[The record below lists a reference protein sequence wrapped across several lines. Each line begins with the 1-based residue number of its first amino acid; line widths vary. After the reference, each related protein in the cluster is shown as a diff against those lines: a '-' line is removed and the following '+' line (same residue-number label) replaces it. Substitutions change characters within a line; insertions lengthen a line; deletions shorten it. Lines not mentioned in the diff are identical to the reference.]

1 MPDSWPEPAALH
13 ETLTKI
19 MNSQSDMKNLIDTLS
34 SRINHIESSLL
45 SQSSS
50 SGSSSTEK
58 EVQKVSPELSVS
70 FYYIICICNL
80 MYMAV
85 EINSTDS

>member
-1 MPDSWPEPAALH
+1 
-13 ETLTKI
+13 

-58 EVQKVSPELSVS
+58 EVQRVSPELSVS
-70 FYYIICICNL
+70 FYYIICISNL